1 VILPL
6 MEAGAAGGE
15 SSLEFPNF
23 VTIALKFAHNPG
35 LTRFLEEGK
44 WQDVI
49 FTWVVALFLAV
60 FFFMASRHRAL
71 RPGKL
76 QNAAELLVGG
86 LNDFI
91 IGIMGPQG
99 KAYVPFLGSL
109 FIYILTMNLIGLV
122 PGFKSPS
129 ANLNTTAS
137 MAVVVF
143 LYAQWTGIRRLGPL
157 GYLDH
162 MAGQPRDITGWCMAP
177 LMFPLH
183 LIGELA
189 KPLSLSCRLFGNIF
203 GEDILLAVFAGLGIM
218 IMGLLH
224 VPYIGIPL
232 HVPFIFL
239 ALLTSVVQ
247 ALIFT
252 LLSTIYIFLML
263 PHEQH
268 EGGGHGEA
276 HAHPAHSE
284 SA

>member
-1 VILPL
+1 LILPL

-15 SSLEFPNF
+15 SSLEFPNI
-23 VTIALKFAHNPG
+23 VTIALHFLRNPA

-49 FTWVVALFLAV
+49 FTWVVAAFLGV
-60 FFFMASRHRAL
+60 FFFLASRKRAL
-71 RPGKL
+71 LPGKL
-76 QNAAELLVGG
+76 QNVAEMLIEWLH
-86 LNDFI
+86 DFI
-91 IGIMGPQG
+91 VGIMGPQG
-99 KAYVPFLGSL
+99 ERFVPFLGSL
-109 FIYILTMNLIGLV
+109 FIYILSMNLVGLI
-122 PGFKSPS
+122 PGLKSPS

-137 MAVVVF
+137 MAIVVF
-143 LYAQWTGIRRLGPL
+143 LYAQWTGIRSLGLL

-162 MAGQPRDITGWCMAP
+162 MAGEPRDVAGWCMSP

-218 IMGLLH
+218 VLA
-224 VPYIGIPL
+224 PL
-232 HVPFIFL
+232 HAPFGLPLHLPFIFL
-239 ALLTSVVQ
+239 AMLTSVVQ

-263 PHEQH
+263 PHVQH
-268 EGGGHGEA
+268 EAGGHGKA
-276 HAHPAHSE
+276 HADPVHS
-284 SA
+284 

>member
-1 VILPL
+1 

-15 SSLEFPNF
+15 SSLEFANF
-23 VTIALKFAHNPG
+23 VTLILKFVHNPA

-49 FTWVVALFLAV
+49 FTWVVVLFLGT
-60 FFFMASRHRAL
+60 FFFLASRKRAL
-71 RPGKL
+71 MPGPL
-76 QNAAELLVGG
+76 QNVAEYLVEF
-86 LNDFI
+86 LHDFI
-91 IGIMGPQG
+91 VGIMGPRG
-99 KAYVPFLGSL
+99 RAYVPFLGTL
-109 FIYILTMNLIGLV
+109 FIYILTMNLIGLI

-137 MAVVVF
+137 MAIVVF
-143 LYAQWTGIRRLGPL
+143 LYAQWTGIRHLGIL

-162 MAGQPRDITGWCMAP
+162 MAGEPRDLTGWLMVP
-177 LMFPLH
+177 LMLPLH

-218 IMGLLH
+218 VMGLLH
-224 VPYIGIPL
+224 VPYVGLPL
-232 HVPFIFL
+232 HLPFMFL
-239 ALLTSVVQ
+239 AMLTSVVQ

-263 PHEQH
+263 PHGEH
-268 EGGGHGEA
+268 ETSGHGKT
-276 HAHPAHSE
+276 HLDPVHSG